1 MLKAFS
7 QTLLFGATFCALL
20 PGLAFAS
27 SAGGAALPEK
37 PTEPVSFDYRGDAEN
52 GKTLSVTCG
61 ACHGQD
67 GNSMVSAFP
76 KLAGQHA
83 RYTYKQL
90 QDMRTPENGGEALR
104 PVPEM
109 TGIVA
114 GLSDQDMADLAAY
127 YETLEGSVEGADPE
141 LIALGEK
148 IYRAGNAQSNVPAC
162 TACHQPDG
170 AGLGLAGYP
179 QLAGQHPDYT
189 AAQLMAFRA
198 AARED
203 INAKYR
209 VNDGATMQMQLS
221 AKGMT
226 DKEIL
231 AVSAYISG
239 LMPAKA
245 ASKDTE

>member
-7 QTLLFGATFCALL
+7 KTLLVSATLFALI
-20 PGLAFAS
+20 PGLVHAS
-27 SAGGAALPEK
+27 SASGKLPEK
-37 PTEPVSFDYRGDAEN
+37 PKEPVKFDYRGDAEN
-52 GKTLSVTCG
+52 GKALSVTCG

-76 KLAGQHA
+76 KIAGQHA

-90 QDMRTPENGGEALR
+90 QDMKASDDGEDALR

-109 TGIVA
+109 MGIVA
-114 GLSDQDMADLAAY
+114 GLSNQDMADLAAY
-127 YETLEGSVEGADPE
+127 YETLSGSVEGADPE

-148 IYRAGNAQSNVPAC
+148 IYRSGNVDSQVPAC

-179 QLAGQHPDYT
+179 QLAGQHQDYT
-189 AAQLMAFRA
+189 AKQLMAFRA

-203 INAKYR
+203 INAQYR
-209 VNDGATMQMQLS
+209 INDGDTMQMRLS

-226 DKEIL
+226 DKEII
-231 AVSAYISG
+231 AVSAYLSG
-239 LMPAKA
+239 LMPAKTEN
-245 ASKDTE
+245 KDAE